1 MVNGGAE
8 IQPDK
13 NWTKVHNSILELL
26 ASTNFTAR
34 ELRCLLF
41 LLRMT
46 YGYGCKE
53 HAISLT
59 EWEQGTNLRRG
70 HISQTLQA
78 LTERRIILK
87 TETGPRSK
95 PVWAFNKYFEQWQ
108 PSTPLGTSFS
118 GTPVG
123 TMASTPVGTMASTPV
138 GTEGS
143 TPVQSASTH
152 IKERKETEEERG
164 KENPP
169 ARSGYFG
176 MPVYERRE
184 KRAADGFILEAAKLG
199 VDMGAFIAMV
209 NLLIDTAK
217 WRSLIDDLGQDDKLN
232 FAKENAIQLIKLGNT
247 TPEHIA
253 MLIDAYK
260 KANAWRGEVA
270 PLPRQLTDYA
280 GQLKDGLPQQN
291 GRASTNGRGQSKVER
306 SMAAVDAVMDMIAK
320 GSTL

>member
-59 EWEQGTNLRRG
+59 EWEQGTNMRRG

-78 LTERRIILK
+78 LTERKIILK

-118 GTPVG
+118 GIPVG
-123 TMASTPVGTMASTPV
+123 TSCGTDVGTTDSTPKGAL
-138 GTEGS
+138 GS
-143 TPVQSASTH
+143 TPVQSTSTP
-152 IKERKETEEERG
+152 IKERKDNNPTGDANAPVEVPFVEKFESALKEMNATKNKVPHLIAIYRMCFGRTNEPTGGELAGAAKAVGSASLLAKCIFDLVSRPPVGPVLPYIIATE
-164 KENPP
+164 N
-169 ARSGYFG
+169 ARK
-176 MPVYERRE
+176 
-184 KRAADGFILEAAKLG
+184 KRAAATGGNREIGEL
-199 VDMGAFIAMV
+199 
-209 NLLIDTAK
+209 
-217 WRSLIDDLGQDDKLN
+217 Q
-232 FAKENAIQLIKLGNT
+232 FANGGDI
-247 TPEHIA
+247 
-253 MLIDAYK
+253 
-260 KANAWRGEVA
+260 
-270 PLPRQLTDYA
+270 YA
-280 GQLKDGLPQQN
+280 
-291 GRASTNGRGQSKVER
+291 
-306 SMAAVDAVMDMIAK
+306 
-320 GSTL
+320 